1 MRRYAFHTPAK
12 LYYVLHFCNGGD
24 LYYLLSRCKKFKES
38 QARSPRDCDLGVS
51 RSRSRRREIA
61 ISRAQARF
69 YAGEVFLA
77 ISHLHEL
84 GVRYL

>member
-1 MRRYAFHTPAK
+1 M
-12 LYYVLHFCNGGD
+12 LHFCNGGD

-38 QARSPRDCDLGVS
+38 QARSPRDCDD
-51 RSRSRRREIA
+51 IA
-61 ISRAQARF
+61 ISAGPDAISASRDCDHGVSRAQARF